1 METNKKLIMII
12 DDVPKNI
19 QVLANILDEQ
29 NYEIAFADNGHLALQ
44 ILNNVKPDLI
54 LLDVM
59 MPEMD
64 GYELCTILKNSDD
77 LKDIP
82 IIFLTAKNDTDSIV
96 KSFDIGA
103 ADYLTKPFNSSELL
117 ARVKTQLALSESK
130 RKLKDINQLLE
141 QKVNEKT
148 IELRLANEKLN
159 KLDKAKNYLLGL
171 LSHELLTPITQIKS
185 AISLLKLSNE
195 NDDEIIDFLE
205 NSVAWIEKIATISKL
220 ITALK
225 AEKYEMKLTEFCL
238 CNLLDEV
245 LYNFSEKFNE
255 KQIKIISNH
264 NDNKLLVKA
273 DYYLLNLFF
282 NFVIDNA
289 IKFSKI
295 NGEIKI
301 DINQNE
307 KECIISIIDSGN
319 GFTKEYLENQF
330 EFFNSDNLLHH
341 KQGLGLSLAASKMI
355 FESHGGKLILGNIE
369 NNGAIVTAILPLN

>member
-1 METNKKLIMII
+1 MKTNKKLIMII

-29 NYEIAFADNGHLALQ
+29 NYEIAFADNGLLALQ

-64 GYELCTILKNSDD
+64 GYELCTILKNNDD
-77 LKDIP
+77 LKEIP
-82 IIFLTAKNDTDSIV
+82 IIFLTAKNDTESIV

-130 RKLKDINQLLE
+130 RILKDLNNLLE
-141 QKVNEKT
+141 EKVNEKT
-148 IELRLANEKLN
+148 IELRIANEKLSN
-159 KLDKAKNYLLGL
+159 LDKAKNYLLGL

-195 NDDEIIDFLE
+195 NDFEIIDFLE

-238 CNLLDEV
+238 CNLLEEV

-255 KQIKIISNH
+255 KQIKLISNH

-289 IKFSKI
+289 IKFCKN

-301 DINQNE
+301 DISQNE
-307 KECIISIIDSGN
+307 KECIISIIDSGF

-330 EFFNSDNLLHH
+330 EFFNSDNLMNH
-341 KQGLGLSLAASKMI
+341 KQGLGLSLSAAKMI
-355 FESHGGKLILGNIE
+355 IESHSGKLILGNIE